1 MGQIPAVPDL
11 TEVVVPDLVPS
22 LYSQGQLVWPSRE
35 ERSRTVKHLRLGL
48 FENVAANVG
57 GTVTWR
63 HEDDQ
68 RHRFDDLRYWRDLG
82 EVLEDAGFDFLFLG
96 DAWGWAEVD
105 GVRPPVATEES
116 LDLPRLDPVV
126 VASALLSTTR
136 NLGLVVTGSVL
147 VEPPYAFVRRMA
159 TLDHLSGGRLGWNIV
174 TTGTAETAVR
184 AFGMDMVAHDE
195 RYAMAEEFLE
205 VAYAYWEGAWE
216 PDALT
221 RDKRGRFADPAKV
234 HPVEHA
240 GRFFRSQGYGNAPYS
255 PQGTPVLFQAGAST
269 AGRRLAGRHGE
280 AVFIGSGPAPELRR
294 HASAVR
300 AEAVAAGRA
309 ASDVQVMAAVSCVI
323 GASPGDARRRHT
335 SVLQCQTPEAT
346 VASYA
351 MFTGIDLSA
360 HPPGTP
366 MADLRTELSRTQ
378 LERFAD
384 RTVGDVL
391 DAWRTH
397 GVGAQ
402 PIVGTAQEV
411 ADEICALAEGADLDG
426 ILLSPVLQPTSTLE
440 FVEEVLP
447 LLRARG
453 SSPTGTGRARRCA
466 SASRGRAR
474 PSCPARTPPPLT
486 AGREAAGIPGRAGPG
501 RT

>member
-1 MGQIPAVPDL
+1 MK
-11 TEVVVPDLVPS
+11 
-22 LYSQGQLVWPSRE
+22 QL
-35 ERSRTVKHLRLGL
+35 KLGL

-96 DAWGWAEVD
+96 DAWGWAEID
-105 GVRPPVATEES
+105 GVRPPVATQES

-280 AVFIGSGPAPELRR
+280 AVFIGSGPAAELRR

-309 ASDVQVMAAVSCVI
+309 ASDVQVMAAVSCVV
-323 GASPGDARRRHT
+323 GASPGDARRRHA
-335 SVLQCQTPEAT
+335 SVLRCQTPEAT

-378 LERFAD
+378 LERFAG

-426 ILLSPVLQPTSTLE
+426 VLLSPVLQPTSTLE

-453 SSPTGTGRARRCA
+453 VLADGYRDGETLRERLTGSGSPVLPRTHPAAAHRHPRPGASPTRSGEHGGGR
-466 SASRGRAR
+466 RG
-474 PSCPARTPPPLT
+474 
-486 AGREAAGIPGRAGPG
+486 
-501 RT
+501 

>member
-1 MGQIPAVPDL
+1 
-11 TEVVVPDLVPS
+11 
-22 LYSQGQLVWPSRE
+22 
-35 ERSRTVKHLRLGL
+35 VKDLRLGL
-48 FENVAANVG
+48 FENVAVNVG

-68 RHRFDDLRYWRDLG
+68 RYRFDDLRYWLELG
-82 EVLEDAGFDFLFLG
+82 NVLEEAEFDFLFLG

-105 GVRPPVATEES
+105 GVRPSVATEES

-126 VASALLSTTR
+126 VASALLATTR

-159 TLDHLSGGRLGWNIV
+159 TLDHLSGGRIGWNVV

-216 PDALT
+216 SDAVE

-234 HPVEHA
+234 HAVEHE
-240 GRFFRSQGYGNAPYS
+240 GRFFRSQGYGNASYS
-255 PQGTPVLFQAGAST
+255 PQGTPVLFQAGSST

-280 AVFIGSGPAPELRR
+280 AVFIGSGSAAELRR

-300 AEAVAAGRA
+300 AEAVQAGRV
-309 ASDVQVMAAVSCVI
+309 ASDVQVMAAVACVI
-323 GASPGDARRRHT
+323 GASTGDARRRHA
-335 SVLQCQTPEAT
+335 SVLRSQTPEAT

-360 HPPGTP
+360 HPLRTP

-384 RTVGDVL
+384 QTVGDVL
-391 DAWRTH
+391 DAWRVH
-397 GVGAQ
+397 GVGAE
-402 PIVGTAQEV
+402 PIVGTAEEV
-411 ADEICALAEGADLDG
+411 ADEICARAEGADLDG
-426 ILLSPVLQPTSTLE
+426 ILLSPVLQPSSTLE

-453 SSPTGTGRARRCA
+453 AVTGGYRDGETLRERLTGSRSPVLPRTHPAAAHRR
-466 SASRGRAR
+466 
-474 PSCPARTPPPLT
+474 
-486 AGREAAGIPGRAGPG
+486 PGGDRNPG
-501 RT
+501 GG